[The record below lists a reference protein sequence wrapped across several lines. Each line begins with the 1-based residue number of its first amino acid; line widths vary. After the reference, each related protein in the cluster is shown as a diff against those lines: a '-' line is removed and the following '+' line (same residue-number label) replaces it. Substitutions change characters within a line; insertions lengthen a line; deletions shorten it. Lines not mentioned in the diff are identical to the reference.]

1 MDKYYF
7 RLFITGLTSRSQ
19 RAIASLNTLCGENL
33 GEQFQ
38 LEIVDVLQEPE
49 KAERD
54 KILAT
59 PTLVKQLPPP
69 VRRVIGDLSDRQKV
83 LAVLNLI
90 PPDEDAGEEKEGPD
104 WEDTI

>member
-19 RAIASLNTLCGENL
+19 RAIASLNTLCDENL
-33 GEQFQ
+33 GERFH

-49 KAERD
+49 KAERH

-69 VRRVIGDLSDRQKV
+69 VRRVIGDLSDKQKV
-83 LAVLNLI
+83 LAGLDVI
-90 PPDEDAGEEKEGPD
+90 PPHEDSVQEKKGPD
-104 WEDTI
+104 WEDAF